1 MLTTTANGA
10 VILSTNEEWKL
21 ILEPKHTMTNTWI
34 DNTGYRNTGNQN
46 TGARNTG
53 YRNTGNQNTGAR
65 NTGARNTGYRNTG
78 DRNTGARNTGD
89 QNTGNQNTGYRNTG
103 ARNTGARN
111 TGDRNTGNRN
121 SANRCA
127 WSFNTTSPKMRLFNK
142 ELDMTAEE
150 FYRDYSI
157 YAEIK
162 LTEWITESDM
172 TDLEKESNP
181 TYKTTGWYLK
191 ERTFEEA
198 CNLRWS
204 EADKEEKQKFLD
216 LPWFDSSIFKEITG
230 IDTEGKT
237 EEMTLEDLCKELWR
251 NIKIIK

>member
-46 TGARNTG
+46 TGAC
-53 YRNTGNQNTGAR
+53 NTGAC
-65 NTGARNTGYRNTG
+65 NTGARNTG
-78 DRNTGARNTGD
+78 DRNTG
-89 QNTGNQNTGYRNTG
+89 Y
-103 ARNTGARN
+103 RNTGARN
-111 TGDRNTGNRN
+111 TGDRNTGYRNTGDQNTGDQNTGYRN

-127 WSFNTTSPKMRLFNK
+127 WAFNTTSPKMRLFNK

-181 TYKTTGWYLK
+181 TYKTTEWYLK